1 MCERSSILTT
11 FGGDR
16 IYRLSSR
23 LLPAAKGSYR
33 AAGRRHCSRPG
44 SRSAPRTVSRA
55 SPSVL
60 EIKKCCSS
68 WSISFVT
75 PKSCWRFVT
84 AIGIFLFSAVFITV
98 SVLRAPYQRSPLP
111 DTTKFSNLGRSSSR
125 IDQASRSSAPPT
137 EYETSSRLGH
147 EDSLILDASPG
158 VLQKLAVT
166 VPAVHG
172 CRPQQSPDAG
182 ALVPPT

>member
-16 IYRLSSR
+16 ICRLSSR
-23 LLPAAKGSYR
+23 LLPAANGSYR
-33 AAGRRHCSRPG
+33 AASRRHCSRPG

-75 PKSCWRFVT
+75 PKLCWRFVT
-84 AIGIFLFSAVFITV
+84 AIGIFLFSAVFIACFST
-98 SVLRAPYQRSPLP
+98 PCTIP
-111 DTTKFSNLGRSSSR
+111 TKSLARY
-125 IDQASRSSAPPT
+125 DQ
-137 EYETSSRLGH
+137 
-147 EDSLILDASPG
+147 
-158 VLQKLAVT
+158 VLQLGPFFFPNRSGIKVFGST
-166 VPAVHG
+166 N
-172 CRPQQSPDAG
+172 RIRD
-182 ALVPPT
+182 LVSTWPRRLLNS